1 MSTID
6 LGNIKFN
13 WKGTKDTSTAY
24 AIDDVVYVD
33 PHSYVCVQA
42 HTNQAVNT
50 NGNNAYWE
58 IIASGANLPGQTG
71 YAGKALKTD
80 GTNLSWGDGGGVI
93 QTFRNEFHSK
103 TAYGGSPVEIVLYR
117 SNYTGLTVGNK
128 LVVWVHMFGEAHQD
142 MSMYV
147 ERNGTRPLE
156 GSGGGSQGKYT
167 PIYDNNESSTPNLG
181 GFIFIDDIV
190 SSSQEYRFYKE
201 GNTMNWNVN
210 RCYDPNHEKGT
221 TCIVAQ
227 EVLA

>member
-80 GTNLSWGDGGGVI
+80 GTNLSWGDGGKLVGSA
-93 QTFRNEFHSK
+93 TYDWSTRFSPGHSNSWNDWYGNTYNK
-103 TAYGGSPVEIVLYR
+103 QSSTSTLIFTASISSIGEHGGYPQHYWRFGNTNSSVVAAQYGNTAYNNHSSMTFVI
-117 SNYTGLTVGNK
+117 SGNT
-128 LVVWVHMFGEAHQD
+128 Q
-142 MSMYV
+142 
-147 ERNGTRPLE
+147 T
-156 GSGGGSQGKYT
+156 GSQSWMFLGDQKGYHIVN
-167 PIYDNNESSTPNLG
+167 PNSSDHSNIEQSHSFLT
-181 GFIFIDDIV
+181 I
-190 SSSQEYRFYKE
+190 
-201 GNTMNWNVN
+201 M
-210 RCYDPNHEKGT
+210 
-221 TCIVAQ
+221 
-227 EVLA
+227 EVVV